1 MTDKSSKDRGD
12 PGIERRV
19 LIAMCGLITIN
30 QLGFGSVIPVL
41 PLYAQSFGV
50 PASAIG
56 MAVAIYGLARFF
68 VAVPSGQLSDW
79 LGRRPTL
86 AIGGIISAAGS
97 FWCAA
102 ATEYPE
108 FIVARF
114 VSGFGAGIILTTGQ
128 VVLADISTPERR
140 GRIIAIYQGCFLFA
154 VGIGPFPGGLLAT
167 HFGLAAPFQA
177 YGAASLLAMA
187 VAWFAVKETK
197 GLGHGGAST
206 GKGGP
211 GAFTY
216 WRQVRLLMGQ
226 IAFVLVSIVSLINA
240 VTRTGGLFTVVPVF
254 AAVHLALSVAEIG
267 FGMALGSLAGLL
279 AAYPT
284 GVLVDRFGR
293 KAVIV
298 PSTLITGAAMLLFM
312 LAPGYS
318 WFVAACVVWGIA
330 ASVGGT
336 APAAYAADSAPPGM
350 NAAAMSTFRM
360 VGDLGYVIGPIA
372 LGFVVD
378 VQGPQAALL
387 LTAALSVAIG
397 MLFLKF
403 AHETYRGSK

>member
-1 MTDKSSKDRGD
+1 MSVEK
-12 PGIERRV
+12 RV
-19 LIAMCGLITIN
+19 LLAMCGLITVN
-30 QLGFGSVIPVL
+30 QLGFGAVIPVL

-86 AIGGIISAAGS
+86 AIGGIISSAGS

-102 ATEYPE
+102 ASEYPE

-154 VGIGPFPGGLLAT
+154 VGIGPLPGGLLAT
-167 HFGLAAPFQA
+167 HYGLAAPFQA
-177 YGAASLLAMA
+177 YGAASLVAMV
-187 VAWFAVKETK
+187 VAWFAVTETK
-197 GLGHGGAST
+197 GLGAAH
-206 GKGGP
+206 GKGDRISFIRQIGMLM
-211 GAFTY
+211 
-216 WRQVRLLMGQ
+216 RQVG
-226 IAFVLVSIVSLINA
+226 FVLVSIISLVNA
-240 VTRTGGLFTVVPVF
+240 ISRTGGLFVIVPVI
-254 AAVHLALSVAEIG
+254 ASARMGLSVAQIG
-267 FGMALGSLAGLL
+267 IGMAAGSIFGLL

-293 KAVIV
+293 KTVIV
-298 PSTLITGAAMLLFM
+298 PATLISGASMLLFM
-312 LAPGYS
+312 AAPNYY
-318 WFVAACVVWGIA
+318 WFIFACVVWGIA

-360 VGDLGYVIGPIA
+360 VGDIGYVVGPIA
-372 LGFVVD
+372 LGLIVDAQGAETALVV
-378 VQGPQAALL
+378 
-387 LTAALSVAIG
+387 TAALSVGIG
-397 MLFLKF
+397 MVFLKF
-403 AHETYRGSK
+403 APESYSGSARR

>member
-403 AHETYRGSK
+403 APETYRGSK

>member
-1 MTDKSSKDRGD
+1 MTV
-12 PGIERRV
+12 ERRV
-19 LIAMCGLITIN
+19 LIAMCVLISIN

-68 VAVPSGQLSDW
+68 VAVPSGQLSDR

-86 AIGGIISAAGS
+86 AMGGVISALGS

-114 VSGFGAGIILTTGQ
+114 VSGAGAGIILTTGQ

-140 GRIIAIYQGCFLFA
+140 GRIISIYQGCFLFA
-154 VGIGPFPGGLLAT
+154 VGIGPLPGGLLAS
-167 HFGLAAPFQA
+167 HFGLAVPFQV
-177 YGAASLLAMA
+177 YGVASLLAML

-197 GLGHGGAST
+197 GIGQGGT
-206 GKGGP
+206 GQ
-211 GAFTY
+211 GAAVTISY
-216 WRQVRLLMGQ
+216 VRQLNLLMRQVG
-226 IAFVLVSIVSLINA
+226 FVLVSVVSLTNS
-240 VTRTGGLFTVVPVF
+240 VTRTGGLFTVIPVF
-254 AAVHLALSVAEIG
+254 AVLRLSLNVAEIG
-267 FGMALGSLAGLL
+267 FGMALGSVAGVI
-279 AAYPT
+279 AAYPS

-298 PSTLITGAAMLLFM
+298 PATLITGLSMLLFM
-312 LAPGYS
+312 ISPSYV
-318 WFVAACVVWGIA
+318 WFVVSCVVWGVA
-330 ASVGGT
+330 ASIGGT

-350 NAAAMSTFRM
+350 NAAAMSAFRM
-360 VGDLGYVIGPIA
+360 VGDLGYVIGPIF
-372 LGFVVD
+372 LGFLVD
-378 VQGPQAALL
+378 VQGPQTALL
-387 LTAALSVAIG
+387 AAAAISVLAAY
-397 MLFLKF
+397 LFLKY
-403 AHETYRGSK
+403 APETYRSKL

>member
-1 MTDKSSKDRGD
+1 MTVEG
-12 PGIERRV
+12 RV
-19 LIAMCGLITIN
+19 LLAMCGLITVN

-68 VAVPSGQLSDW
+68 VAIPSGKLADL

-86 AIGGIISAAGS
+86 AIGGLISAAGS

-102 ATEYPE
+102 ATAYPE

-140 GRIIAIYQGCFLFA
+140 GRIISIYQGCFLFA
-154 VGIGPFPGGLLAT
+154 VGIGPLPGGILAT

-177 YGAASLLAMA
+177 YGAASLLATA
-187 VAWFAVKETK
+187 VAWFVVTETK
-197 GLGHGGAST
+197 GLGQGSASHGGQV
-206 GKGGP
+206 
-211 GAFTY
+211 AFSFI
-216 WRQVRLLMGQ
+216 RQIGLLMRQTG
-226 IAFVLVSIVSLINA
+226 FVLVSIVSLINA
-240 VTRTGGLFTVVPVF
+240 VTRTGGLFTVIPVF
-254 AAVHLALSVAEIG
+254 VSLRLGLSAAEIG
-267 FGMALGSLAGLL
+267 FGMALGSVFGLM

-298 PSTLITGAAMLLFM
+298 PATLINGASMLLFM
-312 LAPGYS
+312 VAPSYL
-318 WFVAACVVWGIA
+318 WFVVSCVVWGIA

-336 APAAYAADSAPPGM
+336 APSAYAADSAPPGM

-372 LGFVVD
+372 LGLVVD
-378 VQGPQAALL
+378 VQGPQTALL
-387 LTAALSVAIG
+387 VAAAISVAVGI
-397 MLFLKF
+397 LFLGY
-403 AHETYRGSK
+403 APETHRGSK

>member
-1 MTDKSSKDRGD
+1 MTEANSENGAGR
-12 PGIERRV
+12 GIERRV
-19 LIAMCGLITIN
+19 LIAMSALVTIN

-86 AIGGIISAAGS
+86 AIGGLISATGS

-102 ATEYPE
+102 ATAYPE

-140 GRIIAIYQGCFLFA
+140 GRIIAIYQGSFLFA
-154 VGIGPFPGGLLAT
+154 VGIGPLPGGLLAT

-177 YGAASLLAMA
+177 YGCASLLAML

-197 GLGHGGAST
+197 GLGHSGA
-206 GKGGP
+206 GMGGP

-226 IAFVLVSIVSLINA
+226 VGFVLVSIVSLINA

-254 AAVHLALSVAEIG
+254 AAVHLALSVAQIG
-267 FGMALGSLAGLL
+267 FGMALGSVAGLL

-298 PSTLITGAAMLLFM
+298 PSTLITGASMLLFM
-312 LAPGYS
+312 LAPGYI
-318 WFVAACVVWGIA
+318 WFVVACVVWGIA

-360 VGDLGYVIGPIA
+360 VGDLGYVIGPIT
-372 LGFVVD
+372 LGFIVD
-378 VQGPQAALL
+378 IQGPQTALL
-387 LTAALSVAIG
+387 LTAAVIVAVG

-403 AHETYRGSK
+403 APETYSGSRK

>member
-1 MTDKSSKDRGD
+1 MTV
-12 PGIERRV
+12 ERRV
-19 LIAMCGLITIN
+19 LIAMCVLISIN

-68 VAVPSGQLSDW
+68 VAVPSGQLSDR

-86 AIGGIISAAGS
+86 AMGGVISALGS

-114 VSGFGAGIILTTGQ
+114 VSGAGAGIILTTGQ

-140 GRIIAIYQGCFLFA
+140 GRIISIYQGCFLFA
-154 VGIGPFPGGLLAT
+154 VGIGPLPGGLLAS
-167 HFGLAAPFQA
+167 HFGLAVPFQV
-177 YGAASLLAMA
+177 YGVASLLAML

-197 GLGHGGAST
+197 GMGHGGT
-206 GKGGP
+206 GQ
-211 GAFTY
+211 GAAVTISY
-216 WRQVRLLMGQ
+216 VRQLNLLMRQVG
-226 IAFVLVSIVSLINA
+226 FVLVSVVSLTNS
-240 VTRTGGLFTVVPVF
+240 VTRTGGLFTVIPVF
-254 AAVHLALSVAEIG
+254 AVLRLSLNVAEIG
-267 FGMALGSLAGLL
+267 FGMALGSVAGVI
-279 AAYPT
+279 AAYPS

-298 PSTLITGAAMLLFM
+298 PATLITGLSMLLFM
-312 LAPGYS
+312 ISPSYV
-318 WFVAACVVWGIA
+318 WFVVSCVVWGVA
-330 ASVGGT
+330 ASIGGT

-350 NAAAMSTFRM
+350 NAAAMSAFRM
-360 VGDLGYVIGPIA
+360 VGDFGYVIGPIF
-372 LGFVVD
+372 LGFLVD
-378 VQGPQAALL
+378 VQGPQTALL
-387 LTAALSVAIG
+387 VAAVISVLAAY
-397 MLFLKF
+397 LFLKF
-403 AHETYRGSK
+403 APETYRSNF

>member
-1 MTDKSSKDRGD
+1 MTV
-12 PGIERRV
+12 ERRV
-19 LIAMCGLITIN
+19 LIAMCVLISIN

-68 VAVPSGQLSDW
+68 VAVPSGQLSDR

-86 AIGGIISAAGS
+86 AMGGVISALGS

-114 VSGFGAGIILTTGQ
+114 VSGAGAGIILTTGQ

-140 GRIIAIYQGCFLFA
+140 GRIISIYQGCFLFA
-154 VGIGPFPGGLLAT
+154 VGIGPLPGGLLAS
-167 HFGLAAPFQA
+167 HFGLAVPFQV
-177 YGAASLLAMA
+177 YGVASLLAML

-197 GLGHGGAST
+197 GIGHGGT
-206 GKGGP
+206 GQ
-211 GAFTY
+211 GAAVTISY
-216 WRQVRLLMGQ
+216 VRQLNLLMRQVG
-226 IAFVLVSIVSLINA
+226 FVLVSVVSLTNS
-240 VTRTGGLFTVVPVF
+240 VTRTGGLFTVIPVF
-254 AAVHLALSVAEIG
+254 AVLRLSLNVAEIG
-267 FGMALGSLAGLL
+267 FGMALGSVAGVI
-279 AAYPT
+279 AAYPS

-298 PSTLITGAAMLLFM
+298 PATLITGLSMLLFM
-312 LAPGYS
+312 ISPSYV
-318 WFVAACVVWGIA
+318 WFVVSCVVWGVA
-330 ASVGGT
+330 ASIGGT

-350 NAAAMSTFRM
+350 NAAAMSAFRM
-360 VGDLGYVIGPIA
+360 VGDFGYVIGPIF
-372 LGFVVD
+372 LGFLVD
-378 VQGPQAALL
+378 VQGPQTALL
-387 LTAALSVAIG
+387 AAAAISVLAAY
-397 MLFLKF
+397 LFLKY
-403 AHETYRGSK
+403 APETYRSKL

>member
-1 MTDKSSKDRGD
+1 MTEAKSDDGAGR
-12 PGIERRV
+12 GIERRV
-19 LIAMCGLITIN
+19 LIAMSALVTIN

-86 AIGGIISAAGS
+86 AIGGLISATGS

-102 ATEYPE
+102 ATAYPE

-140 GRIIAIYQGCFLFA
+140 GRIIAIYQGSFLFA
-154 VGIGPFPGGLLAT
+154 VGIGPLPGGLLAT

-177 YGAASLLAMA
+177 YGCASLLAML

-197 GLGHGGAST
+197 GLGHSGA
-206 GKGGP
+206 GMGGP

-226 IAFVLVSIVSLINA
+226 VGFVLVSIVSLINA

-254 AAVHLALSVAEIG
+254 AAVHLALSVAQIG
-267 FGMALGSLAGLL
+267 FGMALGSVAGLI

-298 PSTLITGAAMLLFM
+298 PSTLITGASMLLFM
-312 LAPGYS
+312 LAPGYI

-360 VGDLGYVIGPIA
+360 VGDLGYVIGPIT
-372 LGFVVD
+372 LGFIVD
-378 VQGPQAALL
+378 IQGPQTALL
-387 LTAALSVAIG
+387 VTATVIVAVG

-403 AHETYRGSK
+403 APETYSGSRK

>member
-1 MTDKSSKDRGD
+1 MTDASSKDRAD

-86 AIGGIISAAGS
+86 AIGGIISATGS

-102 ATEYPE
+102 ATGYPE

-140 GRIIAIYQGCFLFA
+140 GRIIAIYQGSFLFA

-177 YGAASLLAMA
+177 YGTASLLAMA

-197 GLGHGGAST
+197 GLAQAGTAQS
-206 GKGGP
+206 GP

-226 IAFVLVSIVSLINA
+226 IGFVLVSIVSLINA

-254 AAVHLALSVAEIG
+254 AALHLALSVAEIG
-267 FGMALGSLAGLL
+267 FGMALGSVAGLV

-312 LAPGYS
+312 LAPGYL
-318 WFVAACVVWGIA
+318 WFVTACVVWGIA

-372 LGFVVD
+372 LGFIVD
-378 VQGPQAALL
+378 VQGPQTALL
-387 LTAALSVAIG
+387 LTAALSVIIG

-403 AHETYRGSK
+403 APETYRGSR

>member
-1 MTDKSSKDRGD
+1 MTVEG
-12 PGIERRV
+12 RV
-19 LIAMCGLITIN
+19 LLAMCGLITVN

-68 VAVPSGQLSDW
+68 VAIPSGKLADW

-86 AIGGIISAAGS
+86 AIGGFISAAGS

-102 ATEYPE
+102 ATGYPE

-140 GRIIAIYQGCFLFA
+140 GRVISIYQGCFLFA
-154 VGIGPFPGGLLAT
+154 VGIGPLPGGILAT
-167 HFGLAAPFQA
+167 YYGLAAPFQA
-177 YGAASLLAMA
+177 YGVASLLAMA
-187 VAWFAVKETK
+187 VAWFTVKETK
-197 GLGHGGAST
+197 SLGQTGGSHGGLA
-206 GKGGP
+206 
-211 GAFTY
+211 AFSFI
-216 WRQVRLLMGQ
+216 RQIGLLMRQTG
-226 IAFVLVSIVSLINA
+226 FVLVSIVSLINA
-240 VTRTGGLFTVVPVF
+240 VTRTGGLFTIIPVF
-254 AAVHLALSVAEIG
+254 VSLQLGLSAAEIG
-267 FGMALGSLAGLL
+267 ASMALGSVFGLIV
-279 AAYPT
+279 AYPS
-284 GVLVDRFGR
+284 GVLSDRFGR

-298 PSTLITGAAMLLFM
+298 PATLINGASMLLFM
-312 LAPGYS
+312 LAPSYL
-318 WFVAACVVWGIA
+318 WFVVSCVVWGIA

-336 APAAYAADSAPPGM
+336 APSAYAADSAPPGM

-372 LGFVVD
+372 LGLVVD
-378 VQGPQAALL
+378 AQGPQTALL
-387 LTAALSVAIG
+387 VAAAISVAIG
-397 MLFLKF
+397 MLFLKY
-403 AHETYRGSK
+403 APETHHGA

>member
-1 MTDKSSKDRGD
+1 MTV
-12 PGIERRV
+12 ERRV
-19 LIAMCGLITIN
+19 LIAMCVLISIN

-68 VAVPSGQLSDW
+68 VAVPSGQLSDR

-86 AIGGIISAAGS
+86 AMGGVISALGS

-114 VSGFGAGIILTTGQ
+114 VSGAGAGIILTTGQ

-140 GRIIAIYQGCFLFA
+140 GRIISIYQGCFLFA
-154 VGIGPFPGGLLAT
+154 VGIGPLPGGLLAS
-167 HFGLAAPFQA
+167 HFGLAVPFQV
-177 YGAASLLAMA
+177 YGVASLLAML

-197 GLGHGGAST
+197 GIGHGGT
-206 GKGGP
+206 GQ
-211 GAFTY
+211 GAAVTISY
-216 WRQVRLLMGQ
+216 VRQLNLLMRQVG
-226 IAFVLVSIVSLINA
+226 FVLVSVVSLTNS
-240 VTRTGGLFTVVPVF
+240 VTRTGGLFTVIPVF
-254 AAVHLALSVAEIG
+254 AVLRLSLNVAEIG
-267 FGMALGSLAGLL
+267 FGMALGSVAGVI
-279 AAYPT
+279 AAYPS

-298 PSTLITGAAMLLFM
+298 PATLITGLSMLLFM
-312 LAPGYS
+312 ISPSYV
-318 WFVAACVVWGIA
+318 WFVVSCVVWGVA
-330 ASVGGT
+330 ASIGGT

-350 NAAAMSTFRM
+350 NAAAMSAFRM
-360 VGDLGYVIGPIA
+360 VGDLGYVIGPIF
-372 LGFVVD
+372 LGFLVD
-378 VQGPQAALL
+378 VQGPQTALL
-387 LTAALSVAIG
+387 AAAAISVLAAY
-397 MLFLKF
+397 LFLKY
-403 AHETYRGSK
+403 APETYRSKL

>member
-1 MTDKSSKDRGD
+1 MSV
-12 PGIERRV
+12 ERRV
-19 LIAMCGLITIN
+19 LLAMCGLITVN
-30 QLGFGSVIPVL
+30 QLGFGAVIPVL

-102 ATEYPE
+102 ATGYPE

-128 VVLADISTPERR
+128 VVLADISRPERR
-140 GRIIAIYQGCFLFA
+140 GRIISIYQGCFLFA
-154 VGIGPFPGGLLAT
+154 VGIGPLPGGLLAS
-167 HFGLAAPFQA
+167 HFSLAAPFQA
-177 YGAASLLAMA
+177 YGTASLLAMLI
-187 VAWFAVKETK
+187 AWFAVKETK
-197 GLGHGGAST
+197 GMGQASGGHGAGVRFS
-206 GKGGP
+206 
-211 GAFTY
+211 FL
-216 WRQVRLLMGQ
+216 RQIGLLGRQ
-226 IAFVLVSIVSLINA
+226 IGFVLVSIVSLTNA
-240 VTRTGGLFTVVPVF
+240 VTRTGGLFTVIPVF
-254 AAVHLALSVAEIG
+254 ASLRLALSVAEIG
-267 FGMALGSLAGLL
+267 FGMALGSVFGLI

-298 PSTLITGAAMLLFM
+298 PATVITGASMLLFM
-312 LAPGYS
+312 AAPNYLCFIAG
-318 WFVAACVVWGIA
+318 CVIWGIA

-372 LGFVVD
+372 LGLVVD
-378 VQGPQAALL
+378 LQGPQAALL
-387 LTAALSVAIG
+387 LTATLSVAVGVI
-397 MLFLKF
+397 FLKF
-403 AHETYRGSK
+403 APETYAGSK

>member
-1 MTDKSSKDRGD
+1 MTDANAKGGAGR
-12 PGIERRV
+12 GIERRV
-19 LIAMCGLITIN
+19 LIAMSALVTIN

-86 AIGGIISAAGS
+86 AIGGLISAAGS

-102 ATEYPE
+102 ATAYPE

-140 GRIIAIYQGCFLFA
+140 GRIIAIYQGSFLFA
-154 VGIGPFPGGLLAT
+154 VGIGPLPGGLLASY
-167 HFGLAAPFQA
+167 FGLAAPFQA
-177 YGAASLLAMA
+177 YGCASLLAMM

-197 GLGHGGAST
+197 GLGVSGAAQ
-206 GKGGP
+206 GGP

-216 WRQVRLLMGQ
+216 WRQVRLLMGR
-226 IAFVLVSIVSLINA
+226 IGFVLVSIVSLINA

-254 AAVHLALSVAEIG
+254 AVVHLALSVAQIG
-267 FGMALGSLAGLL
+267 FGMALGSVAGLI

-298 PSTLITGAAMLLFM
+298 PSTLITGASMLLFM
-312 LAPGYS
+312 LAPGYP
-318 WFVAACVVWGIA
+318 WFVVACVVWGIA

-336 APAAYAADSAPPGM
+336 APAAYAADSAPLGM

-360 VGDLGYVIGPIA
+360 VGDLGYVIGPIT
-372 LGFVVD
+372 LGFIVD
-378 VQGPQAALL
+378 VQGPQTALL
-387 LTAALSVAIG
+387 LTAVVSVAVG

-403 AHETYRGSK
+403 APETYSGSKK

>member
-1 MTDKSSKDRGD
+1 MTV
-12 PGIERRV
+12 ENRV
-19 LIAMCGLITIN
+19 LLAMCGLITVN

-86 AIGGIISAAGS
+86 AIGGLISATGS

-102 ATEYPE
+102 ATGYPE

-140 GRIIAIYQGCFLFA
+140 GRMISIYQGSFLFA
-154 VGIGPFPGGLLAT
+154 VGIGPLPGGILAT

-177 YGAASLLAMA
+177 YGIASLLATA
-187 VAWFAVKETK
+187 VAWFAVRETK
-197 GLGHGGAST
+197 GLGQAAGSHGGQA
-206 GKGGP
+206 
-211 GAFTY
+211 AFSFV
-216 WRQVRLLMGQ
+216 RQIGLLFRHAG
-226 IAFVLVSIVSLINA
+226 FVLVSIVSLTNA
-240 VTRTGGLFTVVPVF
+240 VTRTGGLFTIIPVY
-254 AAVHLALSVAEIG
+254 VSVRLGLSVAEIG
-267 FGMALGSLAGLL
+267 FGMALGSVFGLI
-279 AAYPT
+279 AAYPS

-298 PSTLITGAAMLLFM
+298 PATLVNGASMLLFM
-312 LAPGYS
+312 LAPSYL
-318 WFVAACVVWGIA
+318 WFVVSCVVWGVA

-336 APAAYAADSAPPGM
+336 APAAYAADTAPPGM

-372 LGFVVD
+372 LGLVVD
-378 VQGPQAALL
+378 GQGPRAALVL
-387 LTAALSVAIG
+387 SAAINVAIG
-397 MLFLKF
+397 LLFLKY
-403 AHETYRGSK
+403 APETHRGA

>member
-1 MTDKSSKDRGD
+1 MTV
-12 PGIERRV
+12 ERRV
-19 LIAMCGLITIN
+19 LIAMCVLISIN

-68 VAVPSGQLSDW
+68 VAVPSGQLSDR

-86 AIGGIISAAGS
+86 AMGGVISALGS

-114 VSGFGAGIILTTGQ
+114 VSGAGAGIILTTGQ

-140 GRIIAIYQGCFLFA
+140 GRIISIYQGCFLFA
-154 VGIGPFPGGLLAT
+154 VGIGPLPGGLLAS
-167 HFGLAAPFQA
+167 HFGLAVPFQV
-177 YGAASLLAMA
+177 YGVASLLAML

-197 GLGHGGAST
+197 GMGHGGT
-206 GKGGP
+206 GQ
-211 GAFTY
+211 GAAVTISY
-216 WRQVRLLMGQ
+216 VRQLNLLMRQVG
-226 IAFVLVSIVSLINA
+226 FVLVSVVSLTNS
-240 VTRTGGLFTVVPVF
+240 VTRTGGLFTVIPVF
-254 AAVHLALSVAEIG
+254 AVLRLSLNVAEIG
-267 FGMALGSLAGLL
+267 FGMALGSVAGVI
-279 AAYPT
+279 AAYPS

-298 PSTLITGAAMLLFM
+298 PATLITGLSMLLFM
-312 LAPGYS
+312 ISPSYV
-318 WFVAACVVWGIA
+318 WFVVSCVVWGVA
-330 ASVGGT
+330 ASIGGT

-350 NAAAMSTFRM
+350 NAAAMSAFRM
-360 VGDLGYVIGPIA
+360 VGDFGYVIGPIF
-372 LGFVVD
+372 LGFLVD
-378 VQGPQAALL
+378 VQGPQTALL
-387 LTAALSVAIG
+387 AAAAISVLAAY
-397 MLFLKF
+397 LFLKY
-403 AHETYRGSK
+403 APETYRSKF